1 MNPFDAPPSTP
12 AVSYE
17 PPRPPKRRRGR
28 VIGAAVLGAGLVGVG
43 AVGAAALDAEDDRE
57 SDRSSASSTSS
68 SATSEPLV
76 AQDDDALVRTA
87 AQDDQL
93 DQGDLRE
100 LHECLGLPENWAD
113 APFVGEG
120 FDLDQLPPLEE
131 LLGED
136 FSLDE
141 LFGEF
146 EGELPMFEEWT
157 TEGELP
163 ALEELLGE
171 DFSLD
176 ELFGEFEGELPMF
189 EEWTTEGAL
198 PALEELFGDDFTL
211 DDLFGEFEGEFPM
224 FEDFTVEG
232 ASAPAV
238 VGDADIDEML
248 GAVLDEI
255 EGLVVLMGPD
265 GPIVVDLGDGDG
277 AVTIE
282 RNGETG
288 EVTITTDGDAV
299 EVGPDEL
306 FDEMI
311 VPLIPGD
318 VQDCFDGFGADET

>member
-68 SATSEPLV
+68 SATSEPLA

-163 ALEELLGE
+163 ALEEL
-171 DFSLD
+171 
-176 ELFGEFEGELPMF
+176 
-189 EEWTTEGAL
+189 
-198 PALEELFGDDFTL
+198 FGDDFTL

-248 GAVLDEI
+248 GTVLDEI

>member
-57 SDRSSASSTSS
+57 SERSSSTETSS
-68 SATSEPLV
+68 SATSAPLV

-93 DQGDLRE
+93 DEGDLRE

-113 APFVGEG
+113 APFVGDG
-120 FDLDQLPPLEE
+120 FDLDQ
-131 LLGED
+131 
-136 FSLDE
+136 
-141 LFGEF
+141 
-146 EGELPMFEEWT
+146 
-157 TEGELP
+157 LP

-189 EEWTTEGAL
+189 EEWTTEGEL

-248 GAVLDEI
+248 GTVLDEI

-265 GPIVVDLGDGDG
+265 GPVVVDLGDGDG

-311 VPLIPGD
+311 VPLIPDD

>member
-93 DQGDLRE
+93 DQGDLRK

-136 FSLDE
+136 LSLDE

-157 TEGELP
+157 TEGE
-163 ALEELLGE
+163 
-171 DFSLD
+171 
-176 ELFGEFEGELPMF
+176 
-189 EEWTTEGAL
+189 L

-248 GAVLDEI
+248 GTVLDEI